1 MVIKRR
7 RSIDPSQVEDCLRQ
21 YFNLN
26 PAIVRRRWHYPL
38 IKVLDFMRNELGLQ
52 SVADLLK
59 CDAKQLAIAL
69 QAWVAKRAGEASAKT
84 IRFETYLVRSFFA
97 HYDVEI
103 PLRKIKMPRKA
114 GRTRIDRLPS
124 IADLQ
129 RLVSGAKSPRM
140 RLAIMMMCLTGMRLN
155 ECLNVR
161 REHIDLERGF
171 ITIPPEN
178 TKTGRGR
185 EVPIPSELKE
195 ELKQYL
201 EKHYPFERG
210 FLFCV
215 KNNPEK
221 RIHVARF
228 YDKYVK
234 LLRRLG
240 LDEKTPDGSAY
251 RLHPHVF
258 RKWYRTQLE
267 VAGVNK
273 LLIDMWVGHNSGAVE
288 RLYYLPTPDMIREEV
303 EKADKA
309 LRIFGHV
316 IEPRREEE
324 REAEINLLWSALWSI
339 AETMAEQN
347 PKLLRQLQNL
357 GVCFGRATGPE
368 GNYSVMLLKRG
379 LLRRQP

>member
-7 RSIDPSQVEDCLRQ
+7 RSIDPSQVEDCLKQ

-26 PAIVRRRWHYPL
+26 PMIVRRRWHYPL
-38 IKVLDFMRNELGLQ
+38 IKVLEFMRNELGLQ

-59 CDAKQLAIAL
+59 CDAKQLALAL
-69 QAWVAKRAGEASAKT
+69 QAWVAKRAGEASIKT
-84 IRFETYLVRSFFA
+84 IRFEVYLARSFFT

-140 RLAIMMMCLTGMRLN
+140 RLAIMMMALTGMRLN
-155 ECLNVR
+155 ECLSVR

-201 EKHYPFERG
+201 EKHFPFERG

-215 KNNPEK
+215 KGNPEK

-228 YDKYVK
+228 YDKYIK

-267 VAGVNK
+267 AAGVNK
-273 LLIDMWVGHNSGAVE
+273 LLIDLWLGHNSGIE
-288 RLYYLPTPDMIREEV
+288 KLYYLPPPEV
-303 EKADKA
+303 IKQEFDKADRV
-309 LRIFGHV
+309 LRIFGRPA
-316 IEPRREEE
+316 EPLQAEEYQE
-324 REAEINLLWSALWSI
+324 QIRLLWSALLDI
-339 AETMAEQN
+339 ATAVEKEN
-347 PKLLRQLQNL
+347 PRLLKKLENLGAHYARAASPEGVFTAMLLR
-357 GVCFGRATGPE
+357 RD
-368 GNYSVMLLKRG
+368 

>member
-7 RSIDPSQVEDCLRQ
+7 RSIDPSQVEDCLKQ

-26 PAIVRRRWHYPL
+26 PMIVRRRWHYPL
-38 IKVLDFMRNELGLQ
+38 IKVLEFMRNELGLQ

-59 CDAKQLAIAL
+59 CDAKQLALAL
-69 QAWVAKRAGEASAKT
+69 QAWVAKRAGEASIKT
-84 IRFETYLVRSFFA
+84 IRFEVYLARSFFT

-140 RLAIMMMCLTGMRLN
+140 RLAIMMMALTGMRLN
-155 ECLNVR
+155 ECLSVR

-201 EKHYPFERG
+201 EKHFPFERG

-215 KNNPEK
+215 KGNPEK

-228 YDKYVK
+228 YDKYIK

-251 RLHPHVF
+251 RLHPHVY
-258 RKWYRTQLE
+258 RKWYRTTLE
-267 VAGVNK
+267 SAGINK
-273 LLIDMWVGHNSGAVE
+273 LLIDMWLGHNSGVE
-288 RLYYLPTPDMIREEV
+288 KLYYLPTNEMIKEELA
-303 EKADKA
+303 KADRA

-316 IEPRREEE
+316 VESRREEE
-324 REAEINLLWSALWSI
+324 REEQINLLWSALWNVVE
-339 AETMAEQN
+339 AVGEQN
-347 PKLLRQLQNL
+347 PRLLRQLQNL

-368 GNYSVMLLKRG
+368 GNYSVMLLKRD
-379 LLRRQP
+379 LLRRQL